1 MWVTFAALILASAA
15 ATLADD
21 VIVFTANQEF
31 LSRIYVLDTGGNV
44 IDYHQYDFY
53 RWAGM
58 EVVDGQLYVAEAFA
72 PRVYKV
78 DPATGDLQVFIDDW
92 SLYYFYDVAFDG
104 THFPTPT
111 ST

>member
-1 MWVTFAALILASAA
+1 
-15 ATLADD
+15 
-21 VIVFTANQEF
+21 
-31 LSRIYVLDTGGNV
+31 LDTGGNV

-58 EVVDGQLYVAEAFA
+58 EDVDGQLYVAQAFA

-104 THFPTPT
+104 THFPAPT

>member
-1 MWVTFAALILASAA
+1 
-15 ATLADD
+15 
-21 VIVFTANQEF
+21 
-31 LSRIYVLDTGGNV
+31 
-44 IDYHQYDFY
+44 
-53 RWAGM
+53 
-58 EVVDGQLYVAEAFA
+58 VDGQLYVAEAFA

-104 THFPTPT
+104 TYFPAPT